1 MSGPDAGAGHPGG
14 WLGAFSGL
22 DIACVLESGCGWK
35 AWPGVVGTAGPARH
49 TLSGGPESHGE
60 PSQRLSSPFFLWAGI
75 IMGLKTPLRAL
86 SAMPVRLGLPG
97 YFGVAGLILPGGGG
111 FEPFGEDLVFRAG
124 LALVQLARLR
134 LAEPD
139 NVFGDRPEEP
149 VFWAWAIL
157 TPIYQRLRRA
167 RRLLSLRTVQEERMD
182 RILCSRIQEP
192 QSLTDCL
199 SRSGFPGVGE
209 GLATPPGRCNA
220 DRRHSACRSCS
231 PSRRRSTSN

>member
-1 MSGPDAGAGHPGG
+1 MP
-14 WLGAFSGL
+14 
-22 DIACVLESGCGWK
+22 
-35 AWPGVVGTAGPARH
+35 
-49 TLSGGPESHGE
+49 
-60 PSQRLSSPFFLWAGI
+60 
-75 IMGLKTPLRAL
+75 LKTHLRAL
-86 SAMPVRLGLPG
+86 SPGPVRAWGPG

-124 LALVQLARLR
+124 LPQVQRARLR

-167 RRLLSLRTVQEERMD
+167 RRLFSLRTVQEERMD

-209 GLATPPGRCNA
+209 GLATPPRQM
-220 DRRHSACRSCS
+220 
-231 PSRRRSTSN
+231 